1 VPAFDG
7 GERRIAAL
15 NSKYLLT
22 TGKPVWSRC
31 RPQSAALAVVAILA
45 ALPGC
50 GFDIGYAIPA
60 IFGQLNVITQSQSVE
75 DVLAGDQL
83 SPEHRAKLEL
93 IVDVRAYARDVIGL
107 YVENSY
113 TQYFDPG
120 NRPVAY
126 NLSACRRDSFEPLTW
141 TFPFVGT
148 VPQLGYFDR
157 GLAEAKVNELRGQGY
172 DVFVY
177 ELDAY
182 YMGPALQNPVTS
194 PLLDRDEIDLVAT
207 VIHELTHATVGRQ
220 NNSASDTSFNES
232 LATFVGRT
240 GAVRYYQDRMPDQ
253 PERVQAAGNRFEDDD
268 RYAQFLN
275 DLFAELDAFYN
286 SDQTSDEKIDGRD
299 AIFAAARLRFAG
311 NVQPLMHDP
320 ALYGFV
326 RNLPVNNAYMLLQ
339 RRYNLDLN
347 VFSQVYHAVHEA
359 WPATLSIY
367 SRAAASEG
375 DPFAFLQDW
384 INAN

>member
-1 VPAFDG
+1 MYPKNSVSAT
-7 GERRIAAL
+7 RR
-15 NSKYLLT
+15 T
-22 TGKPVWSRC
+22 DSR
-31 RPQSAALAVVAILA
+31 RRLRQVVFGLFVISATLA
-45 ALPGC
+45 GC

-60 IFGQLNVITQSQSVE
+60 ILGQLNIMTTSQSVE
-75 DVLAGDQL
+75 DVLAGDTL
-83 SPEHRAKLEL
+83 SADHRAKLQL
-93 IVDVRAYARDVIGL
+93 VLDVRAYAHDVIGL

-113 TQYFDPG
+113 TQYFDAG
-120 NRPVAY
+120 DRPVAY
-126 NLSACRRDSFEPLTW
+126 NLSACRRDRFEALTW

-157 GLAEAKVNELRGQGY
+157 GLAEAKVNELTGQGY

-194 PLLDRDEIDLVAT
+194 PLLDRDEVDLVAT

-220 NNSASDTSFNES
+220 NNTALDASFNES

-240 GAVRYYQDRMPDQ
+240 GAVCYYRDRMPDQ
-253 PERVQAAGNRFEDDD
+253 PERVQAAENRFEDDD
-268 RYAQFLN
+268 RLSQFIN
-275 DLFAELDAFYN
+275 DLYAELDAFYN
-286 SDQTSDEKIDGRD
+286 TDLSSVEKIDGRD

-320 ALYGFV
+320 TLYDFMQ
-326 RNLPVNNAYMLLQ
+326 RLPSNNAYMMLQ
-339 RRYNLDLN
+339 RRYNLDLDS
-347 VFSQVYHAVHEA
+347 FSRVYHAVHEN

-367 SRAAASEG
+367 SQASAIEG
-375 DPFAFLQDW
+375 DPFAFLRDW
-384 INAN
+384 IAAN